1 MRDDIHH
8 TPMDALKAPLSK
20 SIRTSLLSGNGVI
33 FLLAFL
39 KLALHLA
46 TNLAGG
52 YGYVRD
58 ELYYLA
64 CSDHMAW
71 GYVDQPPFSV
81 AVLWVNRLLIGDS
94 LFALRLLP
102 AVSGAAV
109 VLLTGLMTR
118 AMGGGRYA
126 QILACVCIIA
136 APLTLGMDS
145 VFSMNCFET
154 LFWTAA
160 FYTIILTLRKRQRRY
175 WLILGIVL
183 GLGLLNKISVLWLGA
198 GLGVGLLLTT
208 DRKLLLTSG
217 PWIAAGLAVII
228 FLPHILWQ
236 VLNGY
241 PTLEFIRNAGSGKYV
256 SLSPVAMLLQQ
267 SIFMN
272 PLTLPVWLSGVIY
285 FMISRNVR
293 SFQILPIIY
302 LLVFLILAVT
312 KDVKAT
318 YLAPL
323 FPMLFAAGGYTVER
337 FLTHFELRWV
347 RPVIVALILASGAIL
362 APFVMAALP
371 VQTYISYAQALGV
384 APATS
389 EKNAIGRL
397 PQHFADMF
405 GWENMVQTVAG
416 AYTTLTPEEKAKCAI
431 LCNNYGEAGA
441 IDFFGRKFG
450 LPGAICGHNNYW
462 LWGPGHSTGDVVI
475 RLGGS
480 LDALRAVYT
489 EVNQAEFITNEF
501 CMPYENNLP
510 VWICRHRKSS
520 LQNDWPQ
527 FKTFN

>member
-1 MRDDIHH
+1 MN
-8 TPMDALKAPLSK
+8 ALDAPLSR
-20 SIRTSLLSGNGVI
+20 SIRTSFLSGNGVL

-39 KLALHLA
+39 KLALHLV
-46 TNLAGG
+46 TNLPGG

-71 GYVDQPPFSV
+71 GFVDQPPFSV
-81 AVLWVNRLLIGDS
+81 GVLWVSRLLFGDS
-94 LFALRLLP
+94 LFAIRLLP
-102 AVSGAAV
+102 ALSGAIV
-109 VLLTGLMTR
+109 VLLTGFLTR
-118 AMGGGRYA
+118 ALGGGRYA

-160 FYTIILTLRKRQRRY
+160 FYTIIVALRKGQRKS
-175 WLILGIVL
+175 WLILGVVL
-183 GLGLLNKISVLWLGA
+183 GLGLLNKISVLWLCT

-208 DRKLLLTSG
+208 DRKQLLTPG
-217 PWIAAGLAVII
+217 PWIAAGLTFII
-228 FLPHILWQ
+228 FLPHVLWQ
-236 VLNGY
+236 ALNGY

-267 SIFMN
+267 SLFMN

-285 FMISRNVR
+285 FMISKNVR
-293 SFQILPIIY
+293 SFRILPLIY
-302 LLVFLILAVT
+302 LVVFVILAVNR
-312 KDVKAT
+312 DVKAT
-318 YLAPL
+318 YLGPL
-323 FPMLFAAGGYTVER
+323 FPMLFAVGGYTAER
-337 FLTHFELRWV
+337 FQLRFNLRWV
-347 RPVIVALILASGAIL
+347 RPVIVTLVLAAGAIL
-362 APFVMAALP
+362 APFVMAVLP
-371 VQTYISYAQALGV
+371 VQSYISYAQALGV

-389 EKNAIGRL
+389 EKNEIGRL

-416 AYTTLTPEEKAKCAI
+416 AYATLTPEEKGKCAI

-450 LPGAICGHNNYW
+450 LPGAISGHNNYW
-462 LWGPGHSTGDVVI
+462 LWGPGHATGEVVI

-480 LDALRAVYT
+480 LEALRAAYA
-489 EVNQAEFITNEF
+489 EVNQAGLIMNEF
-501 CMPYENNLP
+501 CMPYESNLP
-510 VWICRHRKSS
+510 VWICRYRKSS
-520 LQNDWPQ
+520 LQNDWSQ